1 MINFHSHHRP
11 LDRDSKTIF
20 NVHRPENFLRNMCCS
35 IGLHPWYLQRDTLE
49 MDYLWMNELSVKP
62 EVMAIGECGL
72 DKLCK
77 VSWELQLEAFHWQIN
92 LAKAVQKPI
101 IIHCVRAQQD
111 ILKIIKEVDVI
122 FVFHGFN
129 RSLAMAN
136 DILNAGGGISVNVKF
151 LKTKQGQDTMK
162 KINQNSVFLETDDDS
177 ISIHEAYLCLA
188 NIWQKKLSQ
197 VEDIIEQN
205 TSRIGLKFI

>member
-20 NVHRPENFLRNMCCS
+20 NVHRSEMFLGNVRCS

-62 EVMAIGECGL
+62 EVIAIGECGL

-77 VSWELQLEAFHWQIN
+77 VSWELQLDAFHWQVN
-92 LAKAVQKPI
+92 LAKVVQKPL

-111 ILKIIKEVDVI
+111 ILKVIKDIGVS

-129 RSLAMAN
+129 RSSHMAN
-136 DILNAGGGISVNVKF
+136 EIIEAGGSLSLSLDF
-151 LKTKQGQDTMK
+151 LKTENGQRVAMNVDQK
-162 KINQNSVFLETDDDS
+162 SIFLETDDATFS
-177 ISIHEAYLCLA
+177 IQEAYICLA
-188 NIWQKKLSQ
+188 KIWKKELRD
-197 VEDIIEQN
+197 VEDIIAQN
-205 TSRIGLKFI
+205 ANRIGLKLS

>member
-1 MINFHSHHRP
+1 
-11 LDRDSKTIF
+11 
-20 NVHRPENFLRNMCCS
+20 LRNERCS

-49 MDYLWMNELSVKP
+49 MDYLWMNEFSVKP

-92 LAKAVQKPI
+92 LAKAVQKPM

-129 RSLAMAN
+129 RSLAMAY
-136 DILNAGGGISVNVKF
+136 DILNAGGVISVNAKF